1 MKTFKIRF
9 VEFDGQFS
17 IQQKTV
23 FGWMELR
30 YVVDMG
36 YGSVSYLY
44 SAKTKEEVLAEVLEK
59 RFKIDKRFA
68 KIIEYPG
75 LKIY

>member
-9 VEFDGQFS
+9 VEFDGKFS

>member
-30 YVVDMG
+30 YVIDMG

>member
-9 VEFDGQFS
+9 VEFDGRFL
-17 IQQKTV
+17 IQQKTW
-23 FGWMELR
+23 FGWSELR

-36 YGSVSYLY
+36 YGSISYLY
-44 SAKTKEEVLAEVLEK
+44 SGETKEEALAEVLEK
-59 RFKIDKRFA
+59 RFNIDKRFA